1 MRENV
6 KGGGSLK
13 YILVQNALQIRNECL
28 EHVDNQQLTR
38 KFLNELKYTSGFIRL
53 IHSRCVDKTNNIEE
67 FFL

>member
-13 YILVQNALQIRNECL
+13 YILVQNALQIKNESL

-38 KFLNELKYTSGFIRL
+38 KFLNELKYT
-53 IHSRCVDKTNNIEE
+53 
-67 FFL
+67 